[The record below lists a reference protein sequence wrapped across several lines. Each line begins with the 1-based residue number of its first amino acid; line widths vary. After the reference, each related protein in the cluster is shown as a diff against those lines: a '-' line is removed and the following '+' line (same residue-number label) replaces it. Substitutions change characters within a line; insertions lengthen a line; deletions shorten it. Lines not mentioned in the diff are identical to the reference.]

1 VIEIPEFVTHRY
13 DPSRGACLN
22 LCSLSD
28 FEASDEL
35 DRLRRGPRP
44 TLKNNYLIRRRL
56 TPEEW
61 LAVAARE
68 VLGRAV
74 GKPPVYFLLGDF
86 SHMADPSR
94 PAALVIPLSS
104 LPPSATTFTLASR
117 CKYGISP
124 RFCCLGFRSGRRLRT
139 LGGRRWGLLC
149 GRKRGDRGGRRCRGR
164 WCGCFGGGG
173 WRSGAGSGWLCGG
186 PGGRLWAGVGGRG
199 ASC

>member
-1 VIEIPEFVTHRY
+1 MIEIPEFVTHRY

-56 TPEEW
+56 RPEEW

-74 GKPPVYFLLGDF
+74 GQPPVYFFLGDF
-86 SHMADPSR
+86 SYMADPSR
-94 PAALVIPLSS
+94 PAALVIPLR
-104 LPPSATTFTLASR
+104 ACR
-117 CKYGISP
+117 P
-124 RFCCLGFRSGRRLRT
+124 RFIEVQVWNKSAILLSRFQERTAITVIRRPEVGPSLR
-139 LGGRRWGLLC
+139 
-149 GRKRGDRGGRRCRGR
+149 
-164 WCGCFGGGG
+164 
-173 WRSGAGSGWLCGG
+173 
-186 PGGRLWAGVGGRG
+186 
-199 ASC
+199 